1 MKLIRWL
8 TMMCLGGAIFTM
20 LQLPD
25 PLSERPETA
34 YVRLPDY
41 DFPAAATVA
50 WNAGRRSTALLL
62 LDHSLEQPA
71 AGQADARQQREGY
84 LAALQKDTSPLGRL
98 QALGLG
104 LVPGGVNWFESLA
117 GNSVADFFVYGGGVV
132 VAAPAAEQ
140 DVLLKLV
147 RETRPVAEFFPTAGP
162 ALQLI
167 ATAHQTGALHAQL
180 AQQLA
185 LALQFAHAS
194 NNNAQALPAVQESVM
209 PVYQL
214 ARQCKTWAEFALLLH
229 SAESVDQVK
238 ILTRMASAA
247 PRSAR
252 KLAQLLAVSDAQM
265 LDLDARCIAFVMQ
278 QGSKGLDN
286 LSAALR
292 KGPAGMLLVIG
303 HPTLPAAALNKARL
317 PAPPLI
323 GATGSRWWQEQM
335 AQFGA
340 LVVWGKYLAVTLLC
354 GAILA
359 LLIPWRL
366 FRDKFVNVTPLA
378 NAPAERVRGIYWLG
392 IALSAVALG
401 LLLVLPAIAPS
412 SSPAGDTAE
421 IGGAGAGTVGAAAGF
436 REQNQTAS
444 LLILLAVILIVQGTC
459 WWLARRKLREIE
471 QDAGADTALK
481 LKRLENL
488 DIFFDLPLYCGLA
501 LTILAFILIS
511 TFGAGVSRFLAYS
524 ATFVGIVFS
533 VILRVGNLYPLR
545 EKLLNRKGSAAP

>member
-488 DIFFDLPLYCGLA
+488 DIFFDLPLYCGWA